1 MKAIVVEHAGGP
13 EVLQERDW
21 PRPQARLGWVLIQV
35 KAFGLNRSEL
45 YTRLGQSPSVSFPR
59 VLGIECVGT
68 VVEAPGTPLQPGQTV
83 AAVMGGMGR
92 EFDGSYAHYTLVPA
106 EHVLPFTTS
115 LPWEIV
121 GAIPETFL
129 TAAGSLDTL
138 QIQRGQTLLVRGG
151 TSSVG
156 LAAIVLAKQQGLTV
170 LATTRNQHKVAQL
183 RERGVDQVLIDT
195 GHIANDVRSLLP
207 GGVNVVL
214 ELVGIATLF
223 DSLQAT
229 TAKGIVCL
237 AGGLGNVW
245 EAQHFSP
252 MGMIPLAVRLTV
264 SYGSGMI
271 VGQERRALLQ
281 KIVDDIEAGSY
292 QANVD
297 RVFPFVEIAEAHRY
311 MENDRACGKIVVRID
326 ES

>member
-68 VVEAPGTPLQPGQTV
+68 VVEAPGTSLQPGQMV

-92 EFDGSYAHYTLVPA
+92 DFDGSYAHYTLVPA

-129 TAAGSLDTL
+129 TAVGSLDTL
-138 QIQRGQTLLVRGG
+138 QI
-151 TSSVG
+151 
-156 LAAIVLAKQQGLTV
+156 QQGLTV
-170 LATTRNQHKVAQL
+170 LATTRNQHKAAQL

-195 GHIANDVRSLLP
+195 GQIANDVRRLLP

-214 ELVGIATLF
+214 KLVGIATLF

-237 AGGLGNVW
+237 TGGLGNVW
-245 EAQHFSP
+245 EVQHFSP

-271 VGQERRALLQ
+271 IGQERRALLQ
-281 KIVDDIEAGSY
+281 KIVDDIEAGRY

-297 RVFPFVEIAEAHRY
+297 RVFPFGEIVEAHRY
-311 MENDRACGKIVVRID
+311 MENDRACGKIVVRVD